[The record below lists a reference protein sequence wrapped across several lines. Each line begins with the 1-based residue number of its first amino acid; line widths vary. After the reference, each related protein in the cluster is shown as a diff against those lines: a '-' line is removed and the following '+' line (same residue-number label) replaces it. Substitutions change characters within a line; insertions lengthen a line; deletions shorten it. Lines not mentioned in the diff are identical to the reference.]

1 MTSLGLATFTL
12 ASWLSLLQHPAVE
25 LPRLV
30 VHEAQMVVSQPPVQ
44 KVIAKALG
52 LLGTKYKRGGSDPAQ
67 GIDCSRLV
75 RLAYSTIGIELPQS
89 AATQIQVGEE
99 IARDQIQPG
108 DLVFFRNTYK
118 RGISHVGIA
127 LGDDLF
133 VHAASYKHG
142 VIVSSLQN
150 SYFRPRFAGARRL
163 AGALAAAFAPLET
176 ELAESPVP
184 APAPTPTGVV
194 IASSPK

>member
-12 ASWLSLLQHPAVE
+12 ASWLSLLQHPAGE

-52 LLGTKYKRGGSDPAQ
+52 LLGTKYKRGSSDPAQ

-75 RLAYSTIGIELPQS
+75 RLAYATIGVELPQS
-89 AATQIQVGEE
+89 AATQIEVGEE
-99 IARDQIQPG
+99 IPRDQIQPG

-133 VHAASYKHG
+133 VHAASRKNG

-150 SYFRPRFAGARRL
+150 SYFRPRYAGARRIS
-163 AGALAAAFAPLET
+163 GILAAAFAPLET

-194 IASSPK
+194 IASSPQ